1 VSTVVLGKYIT
12 LCITDSLHIY
22 AVKAFP
28 VNKREFIFMW
38 GWNANMC
45 TINCADYV
53 GKTSDSEKVGLDL
66 VPLGI

>member
-1 VSTVVLGKYIT
+1 
-12 LCITDSLHIY
+12 
-22 AVKAFP
+22 VKAFP
-28 VNKREFIFMW
+28 VNKRGLIFMW
-38 GWNANMC
+38 GLNADMC